1 MYRRVQRGFVAGHR
15 INIGVQ
21 NTGPEIGT
29 EKKTAEK
36 MWPCIGVF
44 QVVMLATRTGLTE
57 TSLIF
62 PNLQKTFHSLI

>member
-29 EKKTAEK
+29 EKKK
-36 MWPCIGVF
+36 QRKKCGPVL
-44 QVVMLATRTGLTE
+44 VYSKL
-57 TSLIF
+57 
-62 PNLQKTFHSLI
+62 